1 MAFPGLRWEAAGC
14 SRCASSFLSAVERKP
29 AQLVAQPLIVQH
41 KGSDLA
47 GELSAVPLALQAAGR
62 LPFVLSRCRSRRF
75 DRVGL
80 ERGADVGR
88 PNGSGS
94 MPIQLAHWITGRTGS
109 GSSIAKA
116 EQKVIAR
123 LLLEHGAG

>member
-1 MAFPGLRWEAAGC
+1 
-14 SRCASSFLSAVERKP
+14 
-29 AQLVAQPLIVQH
+29 
-41 KGSDLA
+41 
-47 GELSAVPLALQAAGR
+47 
-62 LPFVLSRCRSRRF
+62 
-75 DRVGL
+75 
-80 ERGADVGR
+80 
-88 PNGSGS
+88 